1 MSEEKSIPLT
11 AEIMEG
17 VGIGLWAVEIDDGQ
31 APRMFA
37 DKTMLKLL
45 ELDEGHSS
53 EDIFHA
59 WFDNID
65 PDHFTE
71 VKAYVDK
78 MSAGE
83 KAEIQYPWH

>member
-1 MSEEKSIPLT
+1 MTEEKSIPLT
-11 AEIMEG
+11 VDILEG

-45 ELDEGHSS
+45 GLDAGLSS
-53 EDIFHA
+53 EDTFHA

-65 PDHFTE
+65 PEHFAE

-78 MSAGE
+78 MSAG
-83 KAEIQYPWH
+83 